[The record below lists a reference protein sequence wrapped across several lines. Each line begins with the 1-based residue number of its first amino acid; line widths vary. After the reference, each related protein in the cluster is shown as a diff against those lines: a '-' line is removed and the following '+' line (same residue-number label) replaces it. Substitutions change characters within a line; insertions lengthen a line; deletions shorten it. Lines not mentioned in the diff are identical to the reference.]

1 MSRLRQSDDGWDIA
15 GSVGATA
22 VMFAAGR
29 AAETAQVATSTDDRL
44 EDDAVESVL
53 AHLFPAPRNGSQLF
67 DGGQGRLEGVVFAD

>member
-1 MSRLRQSDDGWDIA
+1 MRYTMSRLRQSDDGWDIA

-53 AHLFPAPRNGSQLF
+53 AHCFQLRETAHSYSTA
-67 DGGQGRLEGVVFAD
+67 GRAVSRG